1 MDEARRVI
9 ERLERIEE
17 LKREGAL
24 ARELLA
30 EVWCL
35 LAEGERWLEAERAA
49 AAPAADAVDVRPAEA
64 AVERCRARLGPAGGE
79 REGVVARP
87 AV

>member
-30 EVWCL
+30 EVRCL
-35 LAEGERWLEAERAA
+35 LAEGERWLDAERAA
-49 AAPAADAVDVRPAEA
+49 AGSAADVIDVGRAEA
-64 AVERCRARLGPAGGE
+64 ALERCSARLGATVGE
-79 REGVVARP
+79 RKGVVAAP
-87 AV
+87 AL